1 MNHSKAAIVISKTIS
16 WIQLLTGILFAFFFG
31 IFTIMTIVEMPY
43 STVYDLPFLFFCLFG
58 DALGIWLIVSARRKQ
73 TLLKRFKEYVMSIS
87 NNPTGY
93 IPDIAA
99 SFGTSAE
106 IVEQNLERMIH
117 KKFFPNAY
125 IDKNANRIVIV
136 NRQTTQNT
144 ADQNTTDQNTAN
156 QNTSAPTGSA
166 ASGVEMVTVKCKGCG
181 GINTIAKG
189 QTGEC
194 DYCGSAI
201 KGNP

>member
-1 MNHSKAAIVISKTIS
+1 MNHSKAAIVISRTIS
-16 WIQLLTGILFAFFFG
+16 WIQLLAGILFAFFFG
-31 IFTIMTIVEMPY
+31 TCTIAEIVEMPY
-43 STVYDLPFLFFCLFG
+43 STDYDLPFLIFCLIL

-73 TLLKRFKEYVMSIS
+73 TLIKRFKEYVMAIS

-106 IVEQNLERMIH
+106 IVERNLERMIH

-125 IDKNANRIVIV
+125 IDKNTNCLVIV
-136 NRQTTQNT
+136 NRQTAQNT
-144 ADQNTTDQNTAN
+144 ANQNTVGQNTVN

-166 ASGVEMVTVKCKGCG
+166 APGVEMVTVKCKGCG

-201 KGNP
+201 KGNQ